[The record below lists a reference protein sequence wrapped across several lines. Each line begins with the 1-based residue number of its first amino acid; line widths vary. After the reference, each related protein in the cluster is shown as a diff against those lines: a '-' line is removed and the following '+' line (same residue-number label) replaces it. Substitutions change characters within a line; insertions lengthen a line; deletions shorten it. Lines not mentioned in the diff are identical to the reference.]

1 MRRSGPPP
9 VFVVCVVVTGL
20 IALAPMSTDIAIPA
34 LPAIGRAFD
43 ATPGEVGLTV
53 SLFALGVGV
62 MQLVYGPLSDR
73 WGRRPVLMAALALY
87 VAATAGIVLATSI
100 EMLIGLRLLQAAG
113 ACAGTVLGRAIV
125 RDLFDRD
132 RGGRVLGY
140 TMTAMTLIPG
150 VGPIV
155 GGELLAAFGWRAV
168 FGLILATGIVIAVA
182 AWRLLPETLAENR
195 RRTDRAGAILGHFGA
210 MLRHRTWIG
219 FTFAVCG
226 SFVGLFGYIAGAGYA
241 YIDALGVPETG
252 VGWLILL
259 AVAGYMAGGF
269 VGSRLQKRFGLER
282 IALAGLLVN
291 AAGGTAMIAC
301 LVAGWSAVWAVAVPA
316 CFVFA
321 GCGATLPQATAGAM
335 APFSHVAG
343 AAASLVGA
351 LQMLTGAATAAL
363 IGWAYDGGHG
373 PMVVAMASGPLAG
386 LVFYVRLARPPR
398 R

>member
-1 MRRSGPPP
+1 MRRSGPPS
-9 VFVVCVVVTGL
+9 VLVTCVVITGL

-34 LPAIGRAFD
+34 LPAIGRAFE
-43 ATPGEVGLTV
+43 ATPGEVGMIV

-73 WGRRPVLMAALALY
+73 WGRRPVLMAALTLY
-87 VAATAGIVLATSI
+87 VAATVGIVLATSI

-125 RDLFDRD
+125 RDMFDRD

-140 TMTAMTLIPG
+140 VMTAMTLVPG

-155 GGELLAAFGWRAV
+155 GGELLVAFGWRAV
-168 FGLILATGIVIAVA
+168 FGLILAIGLVISVA
-182 AWRLLPETLAENR
+182 AWRLLPETLAEDR
-195 RRTDRAGAILGHFGA
+195 RQADRAGAILGHFGA
-210 MLRHRTWIG
+210 MLRHRAYLG
-219 FTFAVCG
+219 FTLAVCG

-241 YIDALGVPETG
+241 YVEALGVAETG

-269 VGSRLQKRFGLER
+269 SGSRLQKRAGLER
-282 IALAGLLVN
+282 IVLAGLLVN
-291 AAGGTAMIAC
+291 VAGGTAMIAC
-301 LVAGWSAVWAVAVPA
+301 LVAGWHTVWAVAVPA
-316 CFVFA
+316 CLVFA
-321 GCGATLPQATAGAM
+321 GCGATLPQATAGAL

-343 AAASLVGA
+343 TAASLVGV

-363 IGWAYDGGHG
+363 IGWTYDGSHG
-373 PMVVAMASGPLAG
+373 PMAVAMASGPLAG
-386 LVFYVRLARPPR
+386 LVLYVRLVRPPR